1 MVHQKPFEIA
11 FIFHGFYGKSKQLFV
26 YYVHA
31 EERGGHM
38 GIIEVENLTKD
49 YGFKRGVFGISFK
62 IKKGEAYGFLGPNG
76 AGKTTAI
83 RHLIGFSKPDSGK
96 ARIFGL
102 DSFKHYSEILDR
114 VGYIPGEISLPQG
127 ITGYE
132 FIDMMKKMRKVR
144 DDSRVEKL
152 IELFELDPS
161 GDTKR
166 MSFGNKR
173 KLAIVVALMHDPEIL
188 ILDEP
193 TSGLDPV
200 MQEAFM
206 QLLKKERRRGKTI
219 LLSTHIFSEVETLCD
234 RVSIIKNGYIVD
246 EFPMSKLKY
255 AEDKLYKITF
265 GSSGEANELRA
276 RLEDNSIWICERQE
290 GDTLYIQVNDRNI
303 NEFLSILKDYNVR
316 LFSHE
321 KLTLE
326 EYFMQ
331 YYLDDVEF
339 KGVSHV

>member
-1 MVHQKPFEIA
+1 M
-11 FIFHGFYGKSKQLFV
+11 
-26 YYVHA
+26 
-31 EERGGHM
+31 
-38 GIIEVENLTKD
+38 
-49 YGFKRGVFGISFK
+49 
-62 IKKGEAYGFLGPNG
+62 
-76 AGKTTAI
+76 
-83 RHLIGFSKPDSGK
+83 
-96 ARIFGL
+96 
-102 DSFKHYSEILDR
+102 
-114 VGYIPGEISLPQG
+114 
-127 ITGYE
+127 
-132 FIDMMKKMRKVR
+132 
-144 DDSRVEKL
+144 SRL
-152 IELFELDPS
+152 
-161 GDTKR
+161 R
-166 MSFGNKR
+166 
-173 KLAIVVALMHDPEIL
+173 
-188 ILDEP
+188 
-193 TSGLDPV
+193 GLDPV